1 MERLG
6 AFTHGLL
13 GVLDGPSYMYLALER
28 APRCRPT
35 DRPPKAKADGY
46 EKVKGPKRP
55 RGRPPKAKEPTD
67 EDERKP

>member
-1 MERLG
+1 
-6 AFTHGLL
+6 
-13 GVLDGPSYMYLALER
+13 MYLALER